1 MYILGKIMGG
11 CSSKVGEDSIP
22 PPPPQDREEVYH
34 DLHIYLKES
43 YTKAKTLQKAFVSM
57 NFDL

>member
-1 MYILGKIMGG
+1 MGG
-11 CSSKVGEDSIP
+11 CSSKVGYTSREDSIP